1 MFRYFPRKFL
11 ILLPLVIDITTGAQE
26 NAGIQRIEYFVDS
39 LHIGIPKQNKVELS
53 RYQNEDTSYVTVKFF
68 SWQKDKKW
76 RLIQSFS
83 FEKTGP
89 GANPKLSDFNNDG
102 YNDLTYNSLSAARGA
117 NDIRKLFVYNK
128 KLNKLVCMRNSED
141 YPNMLYNKEL
151 NCIDA
156 FLVHGGSSTV
166 FLHISGDRF
175 IEFARVDLSDDLV
188 VYEIDKN
195 GKEKELKRQPTEW
208 RYVRF
213 KNYKT
218 LQPYDDY

>member
-1 MFRYFPRKFL
+1 MFRYFPRKFFV
-11 ILLPLVIDITTGAQE
+11 LLPLVIGIPAGAQE

-39 LHIGIPKQNKVELS
+39 LHIGRPKQNKIELS
-53 RYQNEDTSYVTVKFF
+53 RYLNEDTSYVVVKFF
-68 SWQKDKKW
+68 SWQKDNKW
-76 RLIQSFS
+76 KLIQTFS
-83 FEKTGP
+83 FEKTGNS
-89 GANPKLSDFNNDG
+89 ADPKLSDFNNDG

-117 NDIRKLFVYNK
+117 NDVRKLFVYNK

-156 FLVHGGSSTV
+156 FLVYGGSSTV
-166 FLHISGDRF
+166 FLHISGDRL

-218 LQPYDDY
+218 LRPYDDY